1 MARETFPQAR
11 REAGTTHFRLPA
23 DTVGRGTVAQEVS
36 GFVYAQPEHFVAETC
51 PGTDHLTA
59 HAVITWLVVH

>member
-1 MARETFPQAR
+1 MVARETFPQAR

-51 PGTDHLTA
+51 PMPA
-59 HAVITWLVVH
+59 ARIPARNSMV